1 MSIQKCVGM
10 ANSSLGVDT
19 TQGTLVHS
27 GQTNDNA
34 LCGVWRA
41 VGQRVREERED
52 ARSGAYHAPL
62 SGQPEMACAQ
72 CEDGAGAVSGL
83 LGGAA

>member
-19 TQGTLVHS
+19 AQGTLVHS

-34 LCGVWRA
+34 LCGLGA
-41 VGQRVREERED
+41 QRREWPMKEGEGGEREE
-52 ARSGAYHAPL
+52 
-62 SGQPEMACAQ
+62 
-72 CEDGAGAVSGL
+72 
-83 LGGAA
+83 